1 MKNLK
6 VGDKV
11 KTKQDL
17 VLGKFYNNC
26 MYTVDMTKYVGKVAT
41 ITTVVQDSETE
52 VNYKLDIDKGKWF
65 WDSEMLISAEEDE
78 SYNKEGRM
86 GMLNHKTKTFSD
98 EVVREMLSKPTV
110 TTLQDVVVESVNK
123 KLEEESV
130 RLAKAVCEYEEI
142 VHNLEQY
149 LHKMTH
155 KKDAYKAM
163 YQDMLERF
171 NSLIDEYNELVDE
184 YNSLI

>member
-11 KTKQDL
+11 KIKQDL
-17 VLGKFYNNC
+17 VLGKFYNSC
-26 MYTVDMTKYVGKVAT
+26 MYTADMAKYAGKVAT
-41 ITTVVQDSETE
+41 ITNTFQDSETE
-52 VNYKLDIDKGKWF
+52 FSYNLDIDSERWF
-65 WDSEMLISAEEDE
+65 WDSEMIEPVEEVE
-78 SYNKEGRM
+78 
-86 GMLNHKTKTFSD
+86 HKTCNEKDSI
-98 EVVREMLSKPTV
+98 
-110 TTLQDVVVESVNK
+110 
-123 KLEEESV
+123 

-142 VHNLEQY
+142 VHNLEQD

-163 YQDMLERF
+163 YQDILERF
-171 NSLIDEYNELVDE
+171 NSLVDEYNELVDD